1 MKILNKKFI
10 CIFYLCLLSL
20 ILIYHKFVSKDS
32 MEWTHYAAI
41 FLTLINVLI
50 YLINWPKGIIF
61 TSILIILGFF
71 NLITYNFNIVDS
83 RFSFF
88 VFSGE
93 EKIKISTPNFQVNMI
108 FAIILFLIFNS
119 KSFITEIKK
128 YYKSIRLFFFN
139 KTKN

>member
-93 EKIKISTPNFQVNMI
+93 EKIKISTPNFNINMVLAV
-108 FAIILFLIFNS
+108 FLFVIFNT
-119 KSFITEIKK
+119 KTFIIEIKK
-128 YYKSIRLFFFN
+128 YYKTIKLLFLT
-139 KTKN
+139 KTKS